1 MQLLG
6 LPRLDTLAG
15 CGCKDTLAGAIVIQK
30 GVIRMLSFAWKE
42 ISRRRARAALSI
54 AGFLLVA
61 LLLSAGQSLG
71 RAIREATEEPFK
83 VTGADLVVT
92 RTVKP
97 CALATVKRPRS
108 LGAITGEEIKQLEG
122 IEGVMAV
129 TGSLVVWAF
138 HDGQP
143 TVVTGIDPGKI
154 KSSPLRQYQD
164 GERCCM
170 LEEGRLFDPDKDETV
185 LDKEFAEKAGVGVGD
200 MIPLGLQEFEVVG
213 LLKVAG
219 VAVIAGGQAYVNLA
233 TLQIMLGEGD
243 AYDYVFITTKPEADI
258 QLITDRINAVIGE
271 GCEVSSKDS
280 LPNKVSRAAAV
291 AAEGTSVFVV
301 LILVVGAL
309 LMVRTALASVHE
321 RVVEIGIMRAVGWRK
336 GHIVRLL
343 GTEMTLQ
350 GLIGAVPGVIIGYGV
365 AYAICR
371 RLILNLPSAFNSYPP
386 CATTEPALRLTIS
399 PAFHPGGVV
408 VSLVLTIALAVV
420 TGLWAGRHAAS
431 RPPMES
437 LRQP

>member
-1 MQLLG
+1 
-6 LPRLDTLAG
+6 
-15 CGCKDTLAGAIVIQK
+15 
-30 GVIRMLSFAWKE
+30 MLSFAWKE

-71 RAIREATEEPFK
+71 RAIREATEEPLK
-83 VTGADLVVT
+83 VSGADLVVT

-97 CALATVKRPRS
+97 CALATVKRPKS
-108 LGAITGEEIKQLEG
+108 LGAITGEEIQHIEALEG
-122 IEGVMAV
+122 VKAV

-143 TVVTGIDPGKI
+143 TVVTGIDPDKI

-170 LEEGRLFDPDKDETV
+170 LEEGRLFDPDKNETV
-185 LDKEFAEKAGVGVGD
+185 LDKAFADDAGVGVGD

-219 VAVIAGGQAYVNLA
+219 VAVIAGGQAYVNLE
-233 TLQIMLGEGD
+233 TVQVMLGEGD
-243 AYDYVFITTKPEADI
+243 AYDYVFITTQPEADI
-258 QLITDRINAVIGE
+258 QLVTDQINAIIGE
-271 GCEVSSKDS
+271 GCEVSSRDS
-280 LPNKVSRAAAV
+280 LPSKVSRAAAM
-291 AAEGTSVFVV
+291 AAQGTGVFVG

-309 LMVRTALASVHE
+309 LMIRTALSSVHE

-350 GLIGAVPGVIIGYGV
+350 GLIGAVPGVILGYGI
-365 AYAICR
+365 AYAICTH
-371 RLILNLPSAFNSYPP
+371 LSLSLPSAFNSYPP
-386 CATTEPALRLTIS
+386 CATTEPALKLTLA
-399 PAFHPGGVV
+399 PAFHLGGVA
-408 VSLVLTIALAVV
+408 VSLVLTIALAVI